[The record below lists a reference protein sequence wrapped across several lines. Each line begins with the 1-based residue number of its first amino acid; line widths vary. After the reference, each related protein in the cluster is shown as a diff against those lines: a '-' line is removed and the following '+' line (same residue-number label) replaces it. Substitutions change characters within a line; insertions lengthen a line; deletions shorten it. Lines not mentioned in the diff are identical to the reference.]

1 MAEHK
6 HMPDFLDRL
15 ARVEGHIRGVRRMA
29 EEGRPCE
36 DVLLQIAA
44 VRAALDQA
52 GRILLEDHLESCVL
66 EGIEKG
72 DAAATVDRL
81 KAALSKLI

>member
-6 HMPDFLDRL
+6 HMPDFIDRL
-15 ARVEGHIRGVRRMA
+15 SRIEGHVRGVKRMA
-29 EEGRPCE
+29 EDGRPCE
-36 DVLLQIAA
+36 DILLQIAA

-52 GRILLEDHLESCVL
+52 GRLLLEDHLESCVI

-72 DAAATVDRL
+72 DSAATVARL
-81 KAALSKLI
+81 KTALSKLI

>member
-6 HMPDFLDRL
+6 HMPDFLDRMS
-15 ARVEGHIRGVRRMA
+15 RIEGHVRGVRRMA

-36 DVLLQIAA
+36 DVLIQIAA

-52 GRILLEDHLESCVL
+52 GRLLLEDHLESCVVD
-66 EGIEKG
+66 GIEKG
-72 DAAATVDRL
+72 DPAETVARL
-81 KAALSKLI
+81 KAALAKLI